1 MACRREE
8 QREANPQAFRQDRRI
23 PGIEVFRYFVDV
35 DNPYPLSFLDQYS
48 LAELSA
54 ELAIGP
60 FAGQLL
66 LQALGLGGWI
76 YNGID
81 RLTVLGAA
89 AIPKCQV

>member
-1 MACRREE
+1 
-8 QREANPQAFRQDRRI
+8 
-23 PGIEVFRYFVDV
+23 
-35 DNPYPLSFLDQYS
+35 LSFLDQYS
-48 LAELSA
+48 LAELSP